1 MRLGIF
7 AKTYD
12 RPEVASCLQAVADAG
27 IPAAQFNLSVAGLPT
42 IPDAP
47 VADAVIHRIRA
58 AAGHAGVALAAISGT
73 FNAAHPDP
81 AHRQTYLDRFPH
93 LCAAASDLQ
102 IDIITLSS
110 GSRDPDDMWRWHPDN
125 TTAQAWADSRTTLQ
139 ALAALAED
147 FGLTLAVE
155 PEHSNVVA
163 TAEQAIMMLDQVASP
178 ALKIVYD
185 AANLLDPDG
194 YDPTMA
200 ADAIT
205 RDIATLGPHIALAH
219 AKELIAHR
227 APAAPGAGMLP
238 WPLIVQTLHKAG
250 FDGTLVTHGL
260 PETSV
265 PLAVATLSAALAA
278 TGTP

>member
-12 RPEVASCLQAVADAG
+12 RPDVASCLQAVADAG
-27 IPAAQFNLSVAGLPT
+27 IPATQFNLSVAGLPT

-47 VADAVIHRIRA
+47 VPDAVIHQIRA
-58 AAGHAGVALAAISGT
+58 AASQADVALAAISGT

-81 AHRQTYLDRFPH
+81 AHRQAYLDRFPH
-93 LCAAASDLQ
+93 LCAAARDLQ

-125 TTAQAWADSRTTLQ
+125 TDPQAWADSRTTLQ
-139 ALAALAED
+139 AVAALAED
-147 FGLTLAVE
+147 HGLTLAVE
-155 PEHSNVVA
+155 PEHSNIVA
-163 TAEQAIMMLDQVASP
+163 TAEQAIMMLDQVGSP

-185 AANLLDPDG
+185 AANLLDPDD
-194 YDPTMA
+194 YDPAAA

-205 RDIATLGPHIALAH
+205 RDIATLGPHIVLAH

-227 APAAPGAGMLP
+227 APAAPGAGLLP
-238 WPLIVQTLHKAG
+238 WKLIVQTLHETG

>member
-12 RPEVASCLQAVADAG
+12 RPDVASCLQAVADAG
-27 IPAAQFNLSVAGLPT
+27 IPATQFNLSVAGLPT

-47 VADAVIHRIRA
+47 VPDAVIHQIRA
-58 AAGHAGVALAAISGT
+58 AAGQAEVALAAISGT

-81 AHRQTYLDRFPH
+81 VHRQTYLDRFPH
-93 LCAAASDLQ
+93 LGAAARDLE

-125 TTAQAWADSRTTLQ
+125 TDPQAWADSRTTLQ

-147 FGLTLAVE
+147 HGLTLAAE

-163 TAEQAIMMLDQVASP
+163 TAEQAIRMLDQVGSP

-185 AANLLDPDG
+185 AANLLDPDN
-194 YDPTMA
+194 YDTAAA

-205 RDIATLGPHIALAH
+205 RDIAALGRHIALAH
-219 AKELIAHR
+219 AKELVAHR

-250 FDGTLVTHGL
+250 FDGTLVAHGL
-260 PETSV
+260 PEASV
-265 PLAVATLSAALAA
+265 PLAVATLRAALAA

>member
-12 RPEVASCLQAVADAG
+12 RPDVASCLQAIADAG

-47 VADAVIHRIRA
+47 VPDAVIHQIQA
-58 AAGHAGVALAAISGT
+58 ATGHAGVALAAISGT
-73 FNAAHPDP
+73 FNAAHPEP

-93 LCAAASDLQ
+93 LCAAARDLQ

-125 TTAQAWADSRTTLQ
+125 TDPQAWADSRTTLQ

-163 TAEQAIMMLDQVASP
+163 TAEQAIMMLDQVGSP
-178 ALKIVYD
+178 
-185 AANLLDPDG
+185 
-194 YDPTMA
+194 
-200 ADAIT
+200 
-205 RDIATLGPHIALAH
+205 GPQDRL
-219 AKELIAHR
+219 R
-227 APAAPGAGMLP
+227 CRQPA
-238 WPLIVQTLHKAG
+238 
-250 FDGTLVTHGL
+250 
-260 PETSV
+260 
-265 PLAVATLSAALAA
+265 
-278 TGTP
+278 